1 MYYDDLIRNKNIEED
16 LAQYAYSFTPG
27 ATAVGLVVKDGV
39 VLASEKRVTYGFT
52 LISKA
57 GKKLFRIN
65 DRLGIACAGLISDMQ
80 SIARI
85 LAAEARLY
93 ELENGRIMPV
103 RAAAKLLSIILFNKR
118 TTPYFTETLVG
129 GIDETGPHLFVLDA
143 LGSLI
148 EDKYAALGTG
158 AQVAIGI
165 IENMYK
171 DEITADEGEK
181 IAVTAVKSAISR
193 DAISGDGVDV
203 LVIMPNKA
211 IEKFYPV

>member
-1 MYYDDLIRNKNIEED
+1 MYYDDSIRNTNIEED
-16 LAQYAYSFTPG
+16 LTQYGYAFTPG
-27 ATAVGLVVKDGV
+27 ATAVGLVVRDGV
-39 VLASEKRVTYGFT
+39 ILASEKRVTYGFT

-93 ELENGRIMPV
+93 ELENGRVMPV
-103 RAAAKLLSIILFNKR
+103 KAAAKLLSLILFNR
-118 TTPYFTETLVG
+118 RMFPYFTETLVG

-165 IENMYK
+165 IESMYK

-203 LVIMPNKA
+203 LIIMPNKA